1 MFAGIDVPAVI
12 TLLAEAGPI
21 AAPTASVLMAS
32 AATMATSVRV
42 KGDCD
47 DI

>member
-1 MFAGIDVPAVI
+1 VA
-12 TLLAEAGPI
+12 LAEAGPT
-21 AAPTASVLMAS
+21 AAPTAIVLIMS
-32 AATMATSVRV
+32 AAAMATSVRV

>member
-1 MFAGIDVPAVI
+1 
-12 TLLAEAGPI
+12 LAEAGPT
-21 AAPTASVLMAS
+21 AAPIAMVLIAS
-32 AATMATSVRV
+32 AAVIATSVRV